1 VAAPNS
7 DIVPIQLSL
16 TSGDLI
22 TLWAPRWREDGEEWE
37 AFLGDDDSLFAFPDT
52 AALAAFVRTAVGH
65 DLCDHPA
72 WPIVRQLSVA
82 ELVPEEAHCYDLV
95 GAPAIVADAPDTW
108 TVSELAEI
116 VGMTRSLADTCGLR
130 VVDEVLESAAG
141 FAVLD
146 QGSYA
151 FSGRDGSKRWAELTK
166 TVAGRW
172 DEVLDALDALV
183 VTPEVDASA
192 LAAARRELGTEA
204 SDDPDTAQGAAAPT
218 DETET
223 AEDVPAGDT
232 ATFWEHIG
240 IDPILIR
247 TPQGDHYT
255 LRCYLDDKPVFLG
268 TRGRID
274 ALPSARALARHL
286 SVTGGEGGTE
296 GAAGG
301 NDLTRASTWPELMEA
316 AAAGEVTVEV
326 YPENTYQLTGIGD
339 DLADGPIAVDPHQLD
354 LAVEL
359 LLDVGEWA
367 GDDGPKLALG
377 SSESLGWLTSF
388 VLRPDPTRLAPS
400 PPFDAEAGRW
410 NALVDE
416 LAARLRRP

>member
-1 VAAPNS
+1 MAAPNS

-52 AALAAFVRTAVGH
+52 AALAAFVRTAEGH

-95 GAPAIVADAPDTW
+95 GAPAIVADDPDTW

-130 VVDEVLESAAG
+130 AVEDVLDSAAG
-141 FAVLD
+141 FSVLD

-151 FSGRDGSKRWAELTK
+151 FSGRDGSKRWAELTR
-166 TVAGRW
+166 TVAARW

-183 VTPEVDASA
+183 VTPQVDEAA
-192 LAAARRELGTEA
+192 LAAARRELAAESGA
-204 SDDPDTAQGAAAPT
+204 DPDAEPTPGAPARPGAV
-218 DETET
+218 ET
-223 AEDVPAGDT
+223 AEDGPAGEDSG
-232 ATFWEHIG
+232 AFWEHIG
-240 IDPILIR
+240 IDPILIS
-247 TPQGDHYT
+247 TPQGEYYT

-268 TRGRID
+268 SGGRID

-286 SVTGGEGGTE
+286 TVAGAEGH
-296 GAAGG
+296 
-301 NDLTRASTWPELMEA
+301 DLVRASTWPELMEA
-316 AAAGEVTVEV
+316 AAAGEVAVEV
-326 YPENTYQLTGIGD
+326 DPENTYQLTGIGD
-339 DLADGPIAVDPHQLD
+339 DLAEGPVAVDPHQLD

-377 SSESLGWLTSF
+377 SSQSLGWLTSF

-416 LAARLRRP
+416 LTARLRRP